1 MSQWVVFCEDII
13 VKKVSRALGVLSFSV
28 GHTLICSFLQTEISQ
43 CSRTFYFL
51 KKIMWSFKHVLS
63 LLQNAF
69 FKKCPCENKA
79 FCFTNVTSYVTFI
92 YEMYIAFYMTF

>member
-13 VKKVSRALGVLSFSV
+13 VKKVSHALGVLSFSV

-69 FKKCPCENKA
+69 LKNAHAKIRLFVLQMLQA
-79 FCFTNVTSYVTFI
+79 
-92 YEMYIAFYMTF
+92 M